1 MTQGEIEAIADR
13 AAKTATAETLR
24 ALGIDTAQ
32 PFEMQRDFAHLRSW
46 RLSVEAMRT
55 KTILTAVGILVTG
68 VLGAIW
74 MAIRGH

>member
-1 MTQGEIEAIADR
+1 VTQGEIEAVADR

-24 ALGIDTAQ
+24 ALGIDVQ
-32 PFEMQRDFAHLRSW
+32 NPFEMQRDFAHLRSW

-55 KTILTAVGILVTG
+55 KTILTAVGVVVTG
-68 VLGAIW
+68 IIGAVW

>member
-1 MTQGEIEAIADR
+1 MTQAEIEAIADR

-24 ALGIDTAQ
+24 VLGIDTAQ

-55 KTILTAVGILVTG
+55 KTILTAVGIVVTG
-68 VLGAIW
+68 VLGAVW
-74 MAIRGH
+74 LAIKGH

>member
-1 MTQGEIEAIADR
+1 MTQAEIEAIADR
-13 AAKTATAETLR
+13 AAKTATAETLK
-24 ALGIDTAQ
+24 ALGIDMAQ

-68 VLGAIW
+68 VLGAVW
-74 MAIRGH
+74 LAIKGH